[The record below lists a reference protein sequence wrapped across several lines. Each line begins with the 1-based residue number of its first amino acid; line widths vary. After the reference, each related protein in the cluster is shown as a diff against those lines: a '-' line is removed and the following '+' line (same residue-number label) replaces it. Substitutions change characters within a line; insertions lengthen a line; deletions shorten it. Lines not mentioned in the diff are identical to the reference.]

1 MKLICTEK
9 HLILVVLQKGLEHF
23 SGGFQ
28 NKSVIGPEGVRK
40 VTSES
45 VEVVPYLSAP
55 YGYPLVRETAEIVA
69 DLGGLSSALIKRLTK
84 RGTAVADKGNDFIT
98 KIQTISETGF
108 KQSAAQFGIGTAVR
122 YKYIPGFRAKDY
134 NYAYEATRK
143 TQEGAALMRKY
154 KMGQVGF
161 GVLMGGDQLI
171 LNGLLSQ
178 TELPTSKLP
187 VIGKEGAVPLVTLDT
202 PVIMP
207 LTYVSMMGMHRF
219 GDSLLNKKVKFLQ
232 TCS

>member
-1 MKLICTEK
+1 
-9 HLILVVLQKGLEHF
+9 
-23 SGGFQ
+23 
-28 NKSVIGPEGVRK
+28 
-40 VTSES
+40 
-45 VEVVPYLSAP
+45 
-55 YGYPLVRETAEIVA
+55 
-69 DLGGLSSALIKRLTK
+69 
-84 RGTAVADKGNDFIT
+84 
-98 KIQTISETGF
+98 
-108 KQSAAQFGIGTAVR
+108 
-122 YKYIPGFRAKDY
+122 
-134 NYAYEATRK
+134 
-143 TQEGAALMRKY
+143 
-154 KMGQVGF
+154 MGQVGF

-219 GDSLLNKKVKFLQ
+219 GDSLLNKVKFLQ